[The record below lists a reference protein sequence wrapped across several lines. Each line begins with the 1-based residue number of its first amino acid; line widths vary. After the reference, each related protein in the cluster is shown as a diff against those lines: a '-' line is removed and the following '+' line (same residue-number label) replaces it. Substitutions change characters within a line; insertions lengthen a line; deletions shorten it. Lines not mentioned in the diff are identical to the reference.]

1 VSRQSNQ
8 TLPNVM
14 LEKGLFDDL
23 KIVDLMDKYGP
34 TGFTIYASLLMK
46 INNDRGYYT
55 QMTPSLAISIQRDIG
70 SKWISREKVI
80 EVINFL
86 AQCDLISS
94 SLLEKGVLTSVG
106 IQRRYLDTKKKS
118 RAVGYSTEEHWLL
131 DKSPDDNPLPH
142 TNSNSCNSNSDKC
155 NNNADKC
162 NSNSL
167 YKEKNKMNIRGSR
180 YGLHSLVELTQDEY
194 DRLYREIG
202 ESALK
207 DYVNRLDSWLTKKP
221 VSGSHANVIL
231 KWYTQDRPRN
241 EATVKDEESSRLNA
255 LFADITEENI

>member
-1 VSRQSNQ
+1 
-8 TLPNVM
+8 
-14 LEKGLFDDL
+14 
-23 KIVDLMDKYGP
+23 
-34 TGFTIYASLLMK
+34 
-46 INNDRGYYT
+46 
-55 QMTPSLAISIQRDIG
+55 
-70 SKWISREKVI
+70 
-80 EVINFL
+80 
-86 AQCDLISS
+86 
-94 SLLEKGVLTSVG
+94 
-106 IQRRYLDTKKKS
+106 
-118 RAVGYSTEEHWLL
+118 
-131 DKSPDDNPLPH
+131 
-142 TNSNSCNSNSDKC
+142 
-155 NNNADKC
+155 
-162 NSNSL
+162 
-167 YKEKNKMNIRGSR
+167 MNIRGSR

>member
-1 VSRQSNQ
+1 MSRQSNQ

-131 DKSPDDNPLPH
+131 DKSPADKLLPH
-142 TNSNSCNSNSDKC
+142 TNS
-155 NNNADKC
+155 DKC

-180 YGLHSLVELTQDEY
+180 YGLHSLVELTQEEY
-194 DRLYREIG
+194 GRLYKDIG

-207 DYVNRLDSWLTKKP
+207 DYINRLDSWLTKKP

-231 KWYTQDRPRN
+231 KWYTQDKPRN
-241 EATVKDEESSRLNA
+241 EATVSNEELIEHNK